1 MRRRHDQVL
10 EISNA
15 MFAVGVS
22 WLSQFIGGAG
32 AVAREDGRD
41 VTFNSD
47 NLLRT
52 LLQGNFLNLRKSE
65 RDKAQTSQ
73 AARGAL
79 PFRNLF
85 ALHKSELYS

>member
-10 EISNA
+10 EISNVI
-15 MFAVGVS
+15 FVVGLS
-22 WLSQFIGGAG
+22 WLLQFIGG

-47 NLLRT
+47 NLHRT
-52 LLQGNFLNLRKSE
+52 PLQGNFLNLRKSE
-65 RDKAQTSQ
+65 RDKAQTTHAVRS
-73 AARGAL
+73 AL
-79 PFRNLF
+79 PFRNFF

>member
-10 EISNA
+10 EISNV

-22 WLSQFIGGAG
+22 WLSQFIGS

-47 NLLRT
+47 NLHRT

>member
-10 EISNA
+10 EISNV

-22 WLSQFIGGAG
+22 WLLQFIGGA
-32 AVAREDGRD
+32 VAMEDGRD

-47 NLLRT
+47 NLHRT
-52 LLQGNFLNLRKSE
+52 PLQGNFLNLRKSE
-65 RDKAQTSQ
+65 RDKAQTTH
-73 AARGAL
+73 AARSAL
-79 PFRNLF
+79 PFRNFF